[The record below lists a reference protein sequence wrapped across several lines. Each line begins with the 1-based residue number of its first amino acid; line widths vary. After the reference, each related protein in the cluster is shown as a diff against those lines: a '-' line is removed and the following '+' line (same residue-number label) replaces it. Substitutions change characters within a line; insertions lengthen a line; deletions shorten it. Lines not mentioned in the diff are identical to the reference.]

1 MIIFTVKERQF
12 IDEAVLRF
20 GNDRQRSVWKGW
32 KLDHPVVRHDATIPA
47 DDGKGRMPAS
57 VVEVVTEN
65 LTAMERF
72 LHTRIES
79 VEVSDE
85 EAADLCNDVA
95 EIYSTVEAIRAVA

>member
-1 MIIFTVKERQF
+1 MIILTVKERQF

-32 KLDHPVVRHDATIPA
+32 KLDHPAVRYDASAPT
-47 DDGKGRMPAS
+47 DDGKGRMPSS
-57 VVEVVTEN
+57 VAEVVIEN
-65 LTAMERF
+65 LASLERF
-72 LHTRIES
+72 LQTRIES

-95 EIYSTVEAIRAVA
+95 EINSTVEAIRAAA